1 METLLGLMIGIG
13 LSAATGF
20 RVFVPLLGMNI
31 AAMSGH
37 LTLSSGFEWIGAWP
51 AFIAFATATAL
62 EIGAYY
68 VPWLDH
74 FLDTITTPAAIVAG
88 TIMTAS
94 MVGDISPLLKWSLAI
109 IAGGGTAAIVQAG
122 TIIARGT
129 SAMVTGGFG
138 NFAVATA
145 EAVGATLFTVIALT
159 LPVLAVIAAG
169 IFLFVIAK
177 RILGSVRKESTIVAK
192 Q

>member
-1 METLLGLMIGIG
+1 METLMGLMIGIG

-20 RVFVPLLGMNI
+20 RVFVPFLGMSI

-37 LTLSSGFEWIGAWP
+37 LTLSSGFGWIGTWP

-74 FLDTITTPAAIVAG
+74 LLDTITTPAAIVSG

-122 TIIARGT
+122 TAIARGT
-129 SAMVTGGFG
+129 SALMTGGVG
-138 NFAVATA
+138 NFTVATA
-145 EAVGATLFTVIALT
+145 EAFGATLFTVIALM
-159 LPVLAVIAAG
+159 LPVLAVFAAG
-169 IFLFVIAK
+169 IFFFVVAK
-177 RILGSVRKESTIVAK
+177 RILRSMREESTLVTK
-192 Q
+192 